1 MKKKRHV
8 TSLVALLPF
17 VLAAPA
23 AEIAMAA
30 PVVAAQLRN
39 PTLNPVLFVH
49 AVLEKNRD
57 IKVQNAVHSAAVARI
72 TSAGALDDPMVSYA
86 AAPETAGMPI
96 GYRQSIQFSQ
106 AIPWPG
112 VLSLRERAATAE
124 AGSAEYQFAD
134 TRLRLAAKARA
145 TYADWYYVHK
155 ALAIN
160 ATDITLVGH
169 LKSVARAAYAS
180 GQAPQQDVLRAEV
193 ELLRLQNQAL
203 ELNRRETAV
212 QAEVNQLLDATPDA
226 PVAPPGDLPEPP
238 LAATLDTLTSAVLA
252 QNPALK
258 GWDKQIAAS
267 HDRVELAEDGFLP
280 NFNFIAGDNQ
290 LMAPWQKQYTV
301 GVAINIPIGA
311 KHSGDLDEAHAK
323 LNQSQQHYFAV
334 RDRLLADLNQ
344 TYAAVKQL
352 RSTIDLYDK
361 QLVPVA
367 DLDLH
372 AAEADYS
379 NGSGDFTKLIAAEQQ
394 YLMVGLERER
404 ARADYFTEFAALDY
418 QTGGTIFADNQ
429 EGVTP

>member
-1 MKKKRHV
+1 MKKKRHFA
-8 TSLVALLPF
+8 SLVVLLPF
-17 VLAAPA
+17 ALAAPA
-23 AEIAMAA
+23 SEIAMAA
-30 PVVAAQLRN
+30 PAAAAQLRN

-57 IKVQNAVHSAAVARI
+57 IKIQDAAHSAAVARI
-72 TSAGALDDPMVSYA
+72 TSAGALDDPMISYA
-86 AAPETAGMPI
+86 AAPETAAMPM

-112 VLSLRERAATAE
+112 VLNLRARAATAE
-124 AGSAEYQFAD
+124 AGSAEYQLAD

-145 TYADWYYVHK
+145 AYADWYYVHQ

-160 ATDITLVGH
+160 DADIKLVEH
-169 LKSVARAAYAS
+169 LKSVACAAYAS

-193 ELLRLQNQAL
+193 ELLRLQNQTL

-212 QAEVNQLLDATPDA
+212 QAELDQLLDAPPDA
-226 PVAPPGDLPEPP
+226 SVARPGDLPEPP
-238 LAATLDTLTSAVLA
+238 LAANLETLTDAVLT

-258 GWDKQIAAS
+258 GWDKQITAS
-267 HDRVELAEDGFLP
+267 QERVELAEDGFLP
-280 NFNFIAGDNQ
+280 NFNFVAGDNQ
-290 LMAPWQKQYTV
+290 LMSPWQKQYTV

-323 LNQSQQHYFAV
+323 LSQSQQHYFAV
-334 RDRLLADLNQ
+334 RDRLLADLSQ
-344 TYAAVKQL
+344 TYAAVEQL
-352 RSTIDLYDK
+352 RGTIDLYDK

-367 DLDLH
+367 GLDLH
-372 AAEADYS
+372 VAEADYS
-379 NGSGDFTKLIAAEQQ
+379 AGSGDFTKLITAEQQ
-394 YLMVGLERER
+394 YLMVELERER
-404 ARADYFTEFAALDY
+404 ARADYFTQVAALDY